1 MRFYIEAQIGPN
13 REILKGSGFLHCK
26 NVPIARTG
34 QQIYGPEET
43 PIAVGSDGRAIIE
56 REAEEVFRPETMA
69 SFNGAP
75 LTNNHPE
82 EDVTALNWKELALGT
97 VFNVRR
103 GEGVD
108 SEFLLADI
116 LVTDVEAI
124 RLILEDDK
132 VELSCGYDAKYEETG
147 VGTGRQV
154 QIVGNHVALVEAG
167 RCGWQC
173 AVKDSAAQILGGS
186 MAKQTIKIVGGG
198 WQKTKDSIVSR
209 ILALGT
215 KDEAGIK
222 RVLDEAEVE
231 EKKEKTE
238 DGEEGDNHIHIHA
251 GESTSDAVAMDARF
265 AAYDEKLDAIKDSIA
280 ELVKDKKSKD
290 AEEEEKKDKETKD
303 AEAEEEEKKK
313 TEDDMEEEAPTGTG
327 DEARKATD
335 SAFLEDSFQTTISNA
350 EILAP
355 GVSFP
360 AYDSAAKP
368 KSTLDTL
375 TAFRKKVIGISNST
389 VAGAV
394 VITELRANRALTL
407 DALSKMSTAETRTLF
422 NGAAMAMKQRNAA
435 AVVAVVRDSTKVQPL
450 DVNERNRQFWEDQ
463 KNGGKKK

>member
-13 REILKGSGFLHCK
+13 REILKGSGFLLCK

-34 QQIYGPEET
+34 QQIYGPDET
-43 PIAVGSDGRAIIE
+43 PIAVGPDGRAIIE

-103 GEGVD
+103 GQGVD

-124 RLILEDDK
+124 RLIVEDDK

-147 VGTGRQV
+147 VGTGRQI

-265 AAYDEKLDAIKDSIA
+265 AAYDAKLDSIADSIA

-303 AEAEEEEKKK
+303 AAEKEEEDKK

-327 DEARKATD
+327 MDARKAKD
-335 SAFLEDSFQTTISNA
+335 SAFLEDSFQSTISSA

-355 GVSFP
+355 GVTFP
-360 AYDSAAKP
+360 TFDSASDP
-368 KSTLDTL
+368 KTTLASL
-375 TAFRKKVIGISNST
+375 TAFRKKVIGIANST
-389 VAGAV
+389 VPGAV
-394 VITELRANRALTL
+394 VITELRAGRHLTV
-407 DALSKMSTAETRTLF
+407 DALSKMSTGETRSLF
-422 NGAAMAMKQRNAA
+422 NGASLATKQRNAA
-435 AVVAVVRDSTKVQPL
+435 TVVAIVRDSTQDKAL
-450 DVNERNRQFWEDQ
+450 DVNERNKQFWAGQ
-463 KNGGKKK
+463 GIGGKK